1 MGVIRRRLAVSG
13 AFGAA
18 GIGLGAWG
26 ACLPLIKLG
35 LELSDGELG
44 FALLCFALGAMVV
57 MPVIGRLAAGIGG
70 GLLCLASSIG
80 FALALA
86 ATAHAP
92 DLPLLAACIFVM
104 GVCFGAL
111 DVAMNLLAASVER
124 GAGTPIMASFHAAYS
139 VGLLAGALISGG
151 LFSLD
156 FGARGTLFASAGLI
170 LAIFALATPVTLRI
184 AFAEEAGGSGAPRR
198 QLLRDPMVLALGG
211 LAFLAFFVEGAM
223 ADWSAIYVV
232 QQVGLDSG
240 GGALAFSLF
249 AAAMAAGRMGGGR
262 IERALGPV
270 ATLGLSAILA
280 MIGLCAA
287 AVFPVGFVVM
297 PAFALVGFG
306 IANIIPV
313 VFSAAGRR
321 GGARATRIFPIV
333 VGIGYVGVMVG
344 PPVIGAVAEHFSLRG
359 SLLALAL
366 ALVVAVLARRQV
378 A

>member
-1 MGVIRRRLAVSG
+1 MGVIYRRLAVSG

-26 ACLPLIKLG
+26 ACLPLIKRG
-35 LELSDGELG
+35 LTLSDGELG
-44 FALLCFALGAMVV
+44 AALLCFALGALAV
-57 MPVIGRLAAGIGG
+57 MPVIGRLAARVGG
-70 GLLCLASSIG
+70 GLLCLVSSCG
-80 FALALA
+80 FALALMVA
-86 ATAHAP
+86 AQTP
-92 DLPLLAACIFVM
+92 SLSLLAACIFVM

-111 DVAMNLLAASVER
+111 DVAMNLLAAAVER
-124 GAGTPIMASFHAAYS
+124 GAKAPIMASFHAAYS
-139 VGLLAGALISGG
+139 IGVLSGAVISGALFGVG
-151 LFSLD
+151 
-156 FGARGTLFASAGLI
+156 FGAKGTLLVAGSLI
-170 LAIFALATPVTLRI
+170 IGIFALATPVMLRI
-184 AFAEEAGGSGAPRR
+184 ALAEEGGGSGRPRR

-280 MIGLCAA
+280 MTGLCAA
-287 AVFPVGFVVM
+287 AAFPLGFVVM

-321 GGARATRIFPIV
+321 GGDRATRIFPIV
-333 VGIGYVGVMVG
+333 VGIGYVGVMIG
-344 PPVIGAVAEHFSLRG
+344 PPVIGAVAEHFTLRG

-366 ALVVAVLARRQV
+366 ALVVVVLSRRQV

>member
-1 MGVIRRRLAVSG
+1 MGVIYRRIAVSG

-26 ACLPLIKLG
+26 ACLPLIKRG
-35 LELSDGELG
+35 LTLSDGELG
-44 FALLCFALGAMVV
+44 AALLCFALGALAV
-57 MPVIGRLAAGIGG
+57 MPVIGRLAARAGG
-70 GLLCLASSIG
+70 GLLCLASSCG
-80 FALALA
+80 FALALMV
-86 ATAHAP
+86 TAQTP
-92 DLPLLAACIFVM
+92 SLSLLAACIFVM

-111 DVAMNLLAASVER
+111 DVAMNLLAAAVER
-124 GAGTPIMASFHAAYS
+124 GAKAPIMASFHAAYS
-139 VGLLAGALISGG
+139 IGVLAGAVISGA
-151 LFSLD
+151 LFGIG
-156 FGARGTLFASAGLI
+156 FGAKGTLLVAGSLI
-170 LAIFALATPVTLRI
+170 IGIFALATPVMLRI
-184 AFAEEAGGSGAPRR
+184 ALAEEAGGSGAPRR

-280 MIGLCAA
+280 TTGLCAA
-287 AVFPVGFVVM
+287 AAFPLGFVVM

-321 GGARATRIFPIV
+321 GGDRATRIFPIV
-333 VGIGYVGVMVG
+333 VGIGYVGVMIG

-366 ALVVAVLARRQV
+366 ALVVVLLSRRQV

>member
-1 MGVIRRRLAVSG
+1 MGVIYRRFAVSG

-26 ACLPLIKLG
+26 ACLPLIKRG
-35 LELSDGELG
+35 LTLSDGELG
-44 FALLCFALGAMVV
+44 AALLCFALGALAV
-57 MPVIGRLAAGIGG
+57 MPVIGRLAARAGG
-70 GLLCLASSIG
+70 GLLCLVSSCG
-80 FALALA
+80 FALALMV
-86 ATAHAP
+86 TAQTP
-92 DLPLLAACIFVM
+92 SLLLLAACIFVM

-111 DVAMNLLAASVER
+111 DVAMNLLAAAVER
-124 GAGTPIMASFHAAYS
+124 GAKAPIMASFHAAYS
-139 VGLLAGALISGG
+139 IGVLAGAVISGG
-151 LFSLD
+151 LFGVG
-156 FGARGTLFASAGLI
+156 FGAKGTLLVAGSLI
-170 LAIFALATPVTLRI
+170 LGIFALATPVMLRI
-184 AFAEEAGGSGAPRR
+184 ALAEEGGGSGGPRR

-270 ATLGLSAILA
+270 ATLGFSAILA
-280 MIGLCAA
+280 ATGLCAA
-287 AVFPVGFVVM
+287 AAFPLGFVVM

-321 GGARATRIFPIV
+321 GGDRATRIFPIV
-333 VGIGYVGVMVG
+333 VGIGYVGVMIG
-344 PPVIGAVAEHFSLRG
+344 PPVIGAVAEHFTLRG

-366 ALVVAVLARRQV
+366 ALMVVLLSRRQV